1 MVERLRERANV
12 SYEEAKGALEATDWD
27 LLDAIVKLEKEGKVE
42 KASYSTKREQTED
55 ERKSSH
61 TADSGQAKGDG
72 FERFTAFVTRVVKK
86 GNANSFCVLRHGEE
100 RFRLPV
106 TALVL
111 LLIFT
116 FYFILPLMVF
126 CLFFGFHYRFV
137 GPDLGKETI
146 NNAMN
151 KAADVAEKAK
161 EEVKKE
167 WNKEREETDE
177 ADKKDDEK
185 NED

>member
-1 MVERLRERANV
+1 MDRIEMVEKLRKRANV
-12 SYEEAKGALEATDWD
+12 TYEEAKAALEASEWD

-42 KASYSTKREQTED
+42 KAAYTTKRESTEE
-55 ERKSSH
+55 ERRESGSSG
-61 TADSGQAKGDG
+61 SERPRGDG
-72 FERFTAFVTRVVKK
+72 FERFMAFVGRAIKK

-116 FYFILPLMVF
+116 FYLTLPLMVLG
-126 CLFFGFHYRFV
+126 LFFGFHYRFA
-137 GPDLGKETI
+137 GPELGRDKI
-146 NNAMN
+146 NDAME
-151 KAADVAEKAK
+151 KAAQAAEKVK

-167 WNKEREETDE
+167 WQ
-177 ADKKDDEK
+177 DEK
-185 NED
+185 DAD